1 MPVIRYPSPL
11 GMLTLEADTNGLTG
25 LYLPRRAPSSSAASI
40 APDGDPILDEACR
53 QLDQYFA
60 GKRQAFSLPLAPHG
74 TSFQRRVWAALQ
86 TIPYGHT
93 ASYQTISNVIGNPK
107 ANQAVGGAN
116 GKNPI
121 SIIIPCHRIIGRQ
134 GQLIGYGGGLAAKQA
149 LLIWEATGEWP
160 TTLPS
165 PQSGKE
171 KAFGA

>member
-1 MPVIRYPSPL
+1 MPVIRYSSPL

-25 LYLPRRAPSSSAASI
+25 LYLPRRTPSSSTTSL
-40 APDGDPILDEACR
+40 APDGDPILDEARC

-93 ASYQTISNVIGNPK
+93 ASYQTISNAIGNPK

-116 GKNPI
+116 SKKPDFYHHSLPPYHWPPRAINWL
-121 SIIIPCHRIIGRQ
+121 RGRPR
-134 GQLIGYGGGLAAKQA
+134 GQTSLVDVGSDRRTANQ
-149 LLIWEATGEWP
+149 T
-160 TTLPS
+160 
-165 PQSGKE
+165 PQSAKWQR
-171 KAFGA
+171 

>member
-93 ASYQTISNVIGNPK
+93 ASYQTISNAIGNPK

-134 GQLIGYGGGLAAKQA
+134 GQLVGYGGGLTAKRA
-149 LLIWEATGEWP
+149 LLIWEATGKWP
-160 TTLPS
+160 EAVSSELSSTDPALP
-165 PQSGKE
+165 
-171 KAFGA
+171 

>member
-93 ASYQTISNVIGNPK
+93 ASYQTISNAIGNPK

-134 GQLIGYGGGLAAKQA
+134 GQLVGYGGGLTAKRA
-149 LLIWEATGEWP
+149 LLIWEATGKWP
-160 TTLPS
+160 DAVSSELSSTDPALP
-165 PQSGKE
+165 
-171 KAFGA
+171 